1 MRGARVPEPL
11 ATPFVESLFLCLRL
25 VRSVNDCR
33 QFIKVRLSANAHT
46 LRLFMT
52 GFLAFGLVSCSLF
65 VLARAD
71 ASVFAGAFVSF
82 GIRVGICLTF

>member
-33 QFIKVRLSANAHT
+33 QFIMVSLSADTHT
-46 LRLFMT
+46 LRLFMS
-52 GFLAFGLVSCSLF
+52 GFLAFGLVSCSFF
-65 VLARAD
+65 VLACAD
-71 ASVFAGAFVSF
+71 TSAFAGAFISS
-82 GIRVGICLTF
+82 GIRVGISLTF